1 MLNVTVTVLCISL
14 QCCITGEIMMN
25 DDDEM
30 RCMSHFTSIKT
41 PDRTRRALMLAAIM
55 TIAFPF

>member
-1 MLNVTVTVLCISL
+1 MECISL

-30 RCMSHFTSIKT
+30 RCMSHFTSIK
-41 PDRTRRALMLAAIM
+41 LQIVLGVL
-55 TIAFPF
+55 